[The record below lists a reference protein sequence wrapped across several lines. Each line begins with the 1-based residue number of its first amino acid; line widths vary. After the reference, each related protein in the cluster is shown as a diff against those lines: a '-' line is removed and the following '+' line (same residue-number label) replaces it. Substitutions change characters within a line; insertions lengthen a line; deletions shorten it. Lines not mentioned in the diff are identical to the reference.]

1 MILNC
6 KINVPECVVIP
17 LSSISTISPPKLTNA
32 TLKLCKKLNKIS
44 KKRNRK
50 FWMEFNSVIKRNH

>member
-17 LSSISTISPPKLTNA
+17 LSSISTMSPPKLTNA

>member
-1 MILNC
+1 MNLNC
-6 KINVPECVVIP
+6 KINVPECVAIP
-17 LSSISTISPPKLTNA
+17 LSSISTMSPPKLTNA